1 LLVYWSIAALM
12 VIGVASK
19 KARYIAGNFLAES
32 ADLRRKTEGRADSKG
47 LLPKGKNPTLSLR
60 K

>member
-1 LLVYWSIAALM
+1 M